1 MSQYF
6 LKPYEPFGGDINVK
20 VDLSNYATK
29 TDIKNISR
37 VDTSSFALKSNLAG
51 LKIEVVS
58 GNVATKTILNTEINE
73 IKNEI
78 ASISS
83 LATTSALIAVE
94 NNKSN
99 VSNLIKKTD
108 YDTKVD
114 KIEKKITDHKHDEYI
129 TTPEFNKSTAESFA
143 ARLAQTDSVTMTD
156 FENKLSDLNRKIVS
170 NKIIHLVIENELKN
184 LKAFDSNY
192 FQGKSNADED
202 GTDDGAQNWPV
213 FQPTHRYF
221 RTASDK
227 LIMEI

>member
-1 MSQYF
+1 MTQ
-6 LKPYEPFGGDINVK
+6 
-20 VDLSNYATK
+20 
-29 TDIKNISR
+29 R
-37 VDTSSFALKSNLAG
+37 
-51 LKIEVVS
+51 
-58 GNVATKTILNTEINE
+58 
-73 IKNEI
+73 
-78 ASISS
+78 
-83 LATTSALIAVE
+83 
-94 NNKSN
+94 
-99 VSNLIKKTD
+99 LIKLK
-108 YDTKVD
+108 
-114 KIEKKITDHKHDEYI
+114 KKITDHKHDEYI
-129 TTPEFNKSTAESFA
+129 TTPEFNTSTAESFA

-202 GTDDGAQNWPV
+202 GTDDGAQNWLV